1 MILRQYRRMS
11 HRHFAVSSSFQRGFT
26 MLEIVVAIM
35 IISAMMVLL
44 ANAFSPHLAFKQR
57 METDARLKELLQ
69 ATETM
74 YRANAFV
81 VDDRDLS
88 SADPAFPGLG
98 QISMDNG
105 ASTRIL
111 STACPA
117 KSFDGINPIRD
128 PSDIRLG
135 PVPQVVN
142 LAVLQPYS
150 GRGAEDLAKDGFNN
164 ATCVLVSRRAK
175 MMYGSQP
182 LYYHVIAFVSP
193 GANNRVEPT
202 TELVSTRPNGVDDV
216 WTLNIAG
223 DDKGVVFDGSKIA
236 IENFKLTKARLD
248 RYARAYESYFKIRF
262 QSRFQRDPQYNYFYA
277 SNSANNEVNGEP
289 RVGFGDPAPTPPE
302 TKFSYAEP
310 EVWPSTTRDTLG
322 GWYGEAFN
330 NVIDTGIWRI
340 LGMNDTEL
348 LDAWN
353 NPILVD
359 NFSPRVR
366 PGVLGGFKQVPPFS
380 AQFGAFL
387 PGVSNNPECQG
398 SVNNAL
404 ETCPAYMT
412 STALA
417 TY

>member
-1 MILRQYRRMS
+1 MILRQYRLMS
-11 HRHFAVSSSFQRGFT
+11 HRHFSGSSSLQRGFT

-57 METDARLKELLQ
+57 METDTRLKELLQ

-74 YRANAFV
+74 YRANAFM
-81 VDDRDLS
+81 VDDRDMG

-98 QISMDNG
+98 QIAMDNG

-117 KSFDGINPIRD
+117 KSFDGVNPVRD

-142 LAVLQPYS
+142 MAVLQPYS

-164 ATCVLVSRRAK
+164 ASCVLVSRRAK
-175 MMYGSQP
+175 MMYDSQP

-193 GANNRVEPT
+193 GANNRVEPG
-202 TELVSTRPNGVDDV
+202 TELVVTRPNGVDDV
-216 WTLNIAG
+216 WTLNITG

-248 RYARAYESYFKIRF
+248 RFARAYESYFKIRF
-262 QSRFQRDPQYNYFYA
+262 QSRFIRDPQYNYFYA

-302 TKFSYAEP
+302 TRFSYAEP
-310 EVWPSTTRDTLG
+310 EIWPSTTVDSLA
-322 GWYGEAFN
+322 GWYGGAFN
-330 NVIDTGIWRI
+330 NVIDTGMWRI

-398 SVNNAL
+398 SVNNAS
-404 ETCPAYMT
+404 ETCPSYMT
-412 STALA
+412 STALS